1 MNTTHKPHSAPLAR
15 QPLLALLLTALL
27 AACATPPQAP
37 VAELPQLAEA
47 RAAEAGQRWAA
58 AAELWAQAA
67 KAGDGQQA
75 GTYWVNSAFAWQ
87 QAEQAS
93 LALQA
98 LERAEL
104 AGLAAPDQARL
115 ALLRGELALLDG
127 DLDAAE
133 FFLDASSAALPD
145 ALRQRLA
152 TRRMELASLRNDPS
166 ARQVAIATDLVN
178 ELAVPGT
185 AYSAG
190 FGLQMLQ
197 ALQSI
202 PTQRLITEAGSE
214 SALAPWATLALDIRN
229 TLLQHTDLSAASEQ
243 WAISHPDSPVDAT
256 AYMELAW
263 QYGQYFV
270 APARIAVL
278 LPASG
283 GLSAAAAAIRDGIT
297 SAYLEHPAD
306 SQLDFIPLGE
316 QPSAALEAYQQ
327 AVDDGYQWV
336 IGPLQ
341 QESVQLLVDQASGE
355 LPALLLNWPLG
366 TPETATGG
374 NSPWFSVSLSQQ
386 AESTAVAR
394 KMLASGHRRVVL
406 LLAEGAWGDR
416 TEAAFLEAFLA
427 GGGEVVALERF
438 DAANPDHS
446 AKLTRLLKIED
457 SRERHRRLQG
467 ALGISL
473 EFEPSRRDDFEAIFM
488 ATDPQLG
495 RQLKP
500 QLRFFDA
507 GEKPVFAMSRVYSG
521 RPDPSRDQDLNG
533 VIIPGTR
540 WAAEQADADQPLIME
555 SLRGGT
561 FGSLHA
567 LGRDTWNLLPWLKWM
582 RSDPQF
588 VYPGATGDLYALA
601 NGQIQREPF
610 WLQFRSGKA
619 LALPPTLG
627 DAYPQ

>member
-1 MNTTHKPHSAPLAR
+1 MNTASKPNHAPPLR
-15 QPLLALLLTALL
+15 QLLPALLLSAVL
-27 AACATPPQAP
+27 AACATAPQAP

-47 RAAEAGQRWAA
+47 RAAEDGRRWST
-58 AAELWAQAA
+58 AAEQWAQAA
-67 KAGDGQQA
+67 AASSGQQA
-75 GTYWVNSAFAWQ
+75 GAYWVNSAFAWQ
-87 QAEQAS
+87 QAEQAP

-98 LERAEL
+98 LEQAEQ

-115 ALLRGELALLDG
+115 ALLRGELALLNN

-133 FFLDASSAALPD
+133 FFLEASSAALPGP
-145 ALRQRLA
+145 LRERLA
-152 TRRMELASLRNDPS
+152 QRRMELASLRDDPS
-166 ARQVAIATDLVN
+166 ARLIAAATALAD
-178 ELAVPGT
+178 ELAAAGP
-185 AYSAG
+185 AYTSAQ
-190 FGLQMLQ
+190 GLHMLQ
-197 ALQSI
+197 ALQPI
-202 PTQRLITEAGSE
+202 PTQRLVAEAGSQ
-214 SALAPWATLALDIRN
+214 SVLAPWATLALDIRD
-229 TLLQHTDLSAASEQ
+229 TLVQHRDLSSAAEQ
-243 WAISHPDSPVDAT
+243 WVSAQPGSPVDAT

-263 QYGQYFV
+263 QYGQYFA
-270 APARIAVL
+270 APGRIAVL

-297 SAYLEHPAD
+297 SAYLDNPAEA
-306 SQLDFIPLGE
+306 QLDFIPLGE
-316 QPSAALEAYQQ
+316 QPAAALEAYQQ
-327 AVDDGYQWV
+327 AVRDGYQWV

-341 QESVQLLVDQASGE
+341 QESVQLLVDQAGGE
-355 LPALLLNWPLG
+355 LPALLLNWPVAA
-366 TPETATGG
+366 PEAAVGG
-374 NSPWFSVSLSQQ
+374 SSPWFSVSLSQQ

-406 LLAEGAWGDR
+406 LLAEGSWGER

-438 DAANPDHS
+438 NAANPDHS
-446 AKLTRLLKIED
+446 AQLTRLLQIED

-467 ALGISL
+467 ALGITL

-521 RPDPSRDQDLNG
+521 RPDPGRDQDLNG

-540 WAAEQADADQPLIME
+540 WAADQANAEQPFDME

-561 FGSLHA
+561 FGALHA
-567 LGRDTWNLLPWLKWM
+567 LGRDAWNLLPWLEWM
-582 RSDPQF
+582 RQDPQF
-588 VYPGATGDLYALA
+588 IYPGATGDLYALA
-601 NGQIQREPF
+601 NGQVQREPF

-619 LALPPTLG
+619 LALPPAAG
-627 DAYPQ
+627 DGYR